1 MTDRTPPARVSIRR
15 AVAVSVALALL
26 GLTAC
31 TTPAPTPSP
40 GGSASSTTT
49 TTAAPAAKTLTIAAT
64 AEPSTLDMTA
74 LAPVAPAQVQLY
86 NVYETLVKIDGDGK
100 LQPLLAQRWSVSPDR
115 LVYTFYLNPAA
126 RFASGTPVTAEAVA
140 QNIERIRTSSS
151 VAPKYSSALAV
162 VSSEKALDP
171 TTLEVTLSRP
181 SNTWL
186 YSMGDTAGMIAD
198 PAGFATM
205 GTATAGSGPYAL
217 AQWNRGDSIV
227 LERNTEYWGTT
238 PRFDKVTFKYYADP
252 NAMNAAMLAGTIDVI
267 SNQQAPDALVQF
279 ADTSKYAIIDGGT
292 NGEVTLGLNNSSEAL
307 KNIKVR
313 QAIAM
318 AINKNQLLTN
328 VAAGHGTVIGSMVV
342 PTDPYYEDLSGIN
355 AYNPTQAKQLLAD
368 AGVGT
373 GLTLRLKP
381 AALPYATAAAQ
392 QVAADLKAVG
402 IATTIEEQQFPAK
415 WVETVYTKA
424 DYDLTI
430 VAHVEARDL
439 VSYTNPNY
447 YWRYN
452 SPTFNA
458 LYKAADEAAPDQYAP
473 EMKKAARQ
481 LADDAASV
489 WLYMMPNLVV
499 AKATVSGIAK
509 NQTTDSFDVTTIAT
523 R

>member
-1 MTDRTPPARVSIRR
+1 MTDRTPKPRVSIRL
-15 AVAVSVALALL
+15 AVALSAMVALLSV
-26 GLTAC
+26 TAC
-31 TTPAPTPSP
+31 TTPSQPSP
-40 GGSASSTTT
+40 SSSASGSTTS
-49 TTAAPAAKTLTIAAT
+49 AAPAAKTLTIAAT

-74 LAPVAPAQVQLY
+74 AAPVAPAQVQLY
-86 NVYETLVKIDGDGK
+86 NVYETLVKIDADGK
-100 LQPLLAQRWSVSPDR
+100 LQPFLAQRWSVSTDR
-115 LVYTFYLNPAA
+115 LTYTFYLNPAA
-126 RFASGTPVTAEAVA
+126 KFASGTPVSAEAVA
-140 QNIERIRTSSS
+140 KNIERIRTSTG
-151 VAPKYSSALAV
+151 VAAKYSAAMSV
-162 VSSEKALDP
+162 VSGERAVDS
-171 TTLEVTLSRP
+171 TTLEVTLTRP

-198 PAGFATM
+198 PAGFDTL

-217 AQWNRGDSIV
+217 SQWKRGDSIV
-227 LERNTEYWGTT
+227 LQRNANYWGTT
-238 PRFDKVTFKYYADP
+238 PRFDQVTFKYYADP
-252 NAMNAAMLAGTIDVI
+252 NAMNAAMLAGTIDII

-279 ADTSKYAIIDGGT
+279 SDTSKYTIIDGGT
-292 NGEVTLGLNNSSEAL
+292 NGEVTLGLNNSSEPL

-318 AINKNQLLTN
+318 AIDKNKLLTD

-368 AGVGT
+368 AGYAS

-392 QVAADLKAVG
+392 EVAADLKAVG
-402 IATTIEEQQFPAK
+402 VATTIEEQQFPAK

-430 VAHVEARDL
+430 VSHAEARDL
-439 VSYTNPNY
+439 VTYTNPNY
-447 YWRYN
+447 YWRYD
-452 SPTFNA
+452 SPTFNQ
-458 LYKAADEAAPDQYAP
+458 LYKAADEAAPDQYAT